1 MICFT
6 ESGMEF
12 ELQEDKS
19 CNLERSVLYQSL
31 NRYAVSS
38 VECAAVYK
46 FRGEEHIVFLEAKK
60 TAPNPR
66 QPKNMESLHEYM
78 GDLRKKYEHSIQICY
93 AALHGLA
100 RDELLLGNK
109 LAQALK
115 CPQKIVFL
123 LIVKN
128 LKDEWC
134 KDIQEV
140 LWKELQHLR
149 HIWQAEV
156 RVVNEM
162 LARKYRLIV

>member
-6 ESGMEF
+6 ESDMKF
-12 ELQEDKS
+12 KLSEDIC
-19 CNLERSVLYQSL
+19 CNLERSALYQSL

-38 VECAAVYK
+38 VECVAVYNFHGK
-46 FRGEEHIVFLEAKK
+46 EYIVFIEAKK

-66 QPKNMESLHEYM
+66 HPKNMENLHEYM
-78 GDLRKKYEHSIQICY
+78 GNLRKKYEHSIQICY
-93 AALHGLA
+93 AALHWPG
-100 RDELLLGNK
+100 RGELLLGDT
-109 LAQALK
+109 LQQALH
-115 CPQKIVFL
+115 CPQKVMFL

-128 LKDEWC
+128 LQDEWC
-134 KDIQEV
+134 KDIQDV